1 MTPHALQSPAGRSG
15 ARAGLGHESIETT
28 QIYLHADLQLKE
40 KAMDQTKPVG
50 VPSGRYQ
57 PPDELMTFLEAL

>member
-1 MTPHALQSPAGRSG
+1 MSIPGTRDFHHGL
-15 ARAGLGHESIETT
+15 LGHESIETT

>member
-1 MTPHALQSPAGRSG
+1 MPVSIDESPGKR
-15 ARAGLGHESIETT
+15 RPT